1 MAPDFRLL
9 ALNPGSTTSK
19 IAVFAGDK
27 LLLEEKIEHKAED
40 LRVFE
45 KATDQYEYRLKMI
58 RDALAAA
65 KIDLNTLDAV
75 VGRGGLLKPLPGG
88 TFRVNKQMVDDLL
101 YRPAVDHASNLGAVI
116 AYHLSQKLGI
126 PAFIVDPVVVDEY
139 DEVARISGYPGIQRQ
154 SRSHALN
161 MKAVAHKVARDRGR
175 AYRDLRLVVAH
186 LGSGFSISVHV
197 GGRMIDTTNPND
209 EGPFSI
215 ERGGDL
221 PVTLLLPLIYE
232 KFRAGWSLERLQALF
247 IRESGL
253 YAYMGTKAGIDHVI
267 RCVANEF
274 GEKGIRA
281 NSISPGLTQSPMT
294 EQAMESPSLV
304 ETFRKCYPLGRIGTS
319 EDIAAAAVFLASD
332 ECFMTGENL
341 QVNGGLCLR
350 RNPRGHELY
359 EAAVAAGEIS
369 G

>member
-65 KIDLNTLDAV
+65 KIDLNTVDAV

-253 YAYMGTKAGIDHVI
+253 YAYMGTKDLREVEA
-267 RCVANEF
+267 
-274 GEKGIRA
+274 RA
-281 NSISPGLTQSPMT
+281 REGDQ
-294 EQAMESPSLV
+294 
-304 ETFRKCYPLGRIGTS
+304 
-319 EDIAAAAVFLASD
+319 
-332 ECFMTGENL
+332 
-341 QVNGGLCLR
+341 
-350 RNPRGHELY
+350 
-359 EAAVAAGEIS
+359 EAALILEAMSYQVAKAIGAMATVAAGRLDGIILTGGVAHSRRITDDITRRVNFIAPVSVIPGEEELPALAQ
-369 G
+369 GALRVLRGEEEAREY

>member
-139 DEVARISGYPGIQRQ
+139 EEVARISGYHGIQRQ

-253 YAYMGTKAGIDHVI
+253 YAYMGTKDLREVEA
-267 RCVANEF
+267 
-274 GEKGIRA
+274 RA
-281 NSISPGLTQSPMT
+281 REGDQ
-294 EQAMESPSLV
+294 
-304 ETFRKCYPLGRIGTS
+304 
-319 EDIAAAAVFLASD
+319 
-332 ECFMTGENL
+332 
-341 QVNGGLCLR
+341 
-350 RNPRGHELY
+350 
-359 EAAVAAGEIS
+359 EAALILEAMSYQVAKAIGAMATVAAGRLDGIILTGGVAHSRRITDDITRRVNFIAPVSVIPGEEELPALAQ
-369 G
+369 GALRVLRGEEEAREY

>member
-253 YAYMGTKAGIDHVI
+253 YAYMGTKDLREVEA
-267 RCVANEF
+267 
-274 GEKGIRA
+274 RA
-281 NSISPGLTQSPMT
+281 REGDQ
-294 EQAMESPSLV
+294 
-304 ETFRKCYPLGRIGTS
+304 
-319 EDIAAAAVFLASD
+319 
-332 ECFMTGENL
+332 
-341 QVNGGLCLR
+341 
-350 RNPRGHELY
+350 
-359 EAAVAAGEIS
+359 EAALILEAMSYQVAKAIGAMATVAAGRLDGIILTGGVAHSRRITDDITRRVNFIAPVLVIPGEEELS
-369 G
+369 ALAQGALRVLRGEEEAREY

>member
-161 MKAVAHKVARDRGR
+161 MKAVAHKVARDWGR

-253 YAYMGTKAGIDHVI
+253 YAYMGTKDLREVEA
-267 RCVANEF
+267 
-274 GEKGIRA
+274 RA
-281 NSISPGLTQSPMT
+281 REGDQ
-294 EQAMESPSLV
+294 
-304 ETFRKCYPLGRIGTS
+304 
-319 EDIAAAAVFLASD
+319 
-332 ECFMTGENL
+332 
-341 QVNGGLCLR
+341 
-350 RNPRGHELY
+350 
-359 EAAVAAGEIS
+359 EAALILEAMSYQVAKAIGAMATVAAGRLDGIILTGGVAHSRRITDDITRRVNFIAPVLVIPGEEELS
-369 G
+369 ALAQGALRVLRGEEEAREY

>member
-139 DEVARISGYPGIQRQ
+139 EEVARISGYPGIQRQ

-161 MKAVAHKVARDRGR
+161 MKAVAHKVARDWGR

-253 YAYMGTKAGIDHVI
+253 YAYMGTKDLREVEA
-267 RCVANEF
+267 
-274 GEKGIRA
+274 RA
-281 NSISPGLTQSPMT
+281 REGDQ
-294 EQAMESPSLV
+294 
-304 ETFRKCYPLGRIGTS
+304 
-319 EDIAAAAVFLASD
+319 
-332 ECFMTGENL
+332 
-341 QVNGGLCLR
+341 
-350 RNPRGHELY
+350 
-359 EAAVAAGEIS
+359 EAALILEAMSYQVAKAIGAMATVAAGRLDGIILTGGVAHSRRITDDITRRVNFIAPVSVIPGEEELPALAQ
-369 G
+369 GALRVLRGEEEAREY

>member
-253 YAYMGTKAGIDHVI
+253 YAYMGTKDLREVEA
-267 RCVANEF
+267 
-274 GEKGIRA
+274 RA
-281 NSISPGLTQSPMT
+281 REGDQ
-294 EQAMESPSLV
+294 
-304 ETFRKCYPLGRIGTS
+304 
-319 EDIAAAAVFLASD
+319 
-332 ECFMTGENL
+332 
-341 QVNGGLCLR
+341 
-350 RNPRGHELY
+350 
-359 EAAVAAGEIS
+359 EAALILEAMSYQVAKAIGAMATVAAGRLDGIILTGGVAHSRRITDDITRRVNFIAPVSVIPGEEELPALAQ
-369 G
+369 GALRVLRGEEEAREY